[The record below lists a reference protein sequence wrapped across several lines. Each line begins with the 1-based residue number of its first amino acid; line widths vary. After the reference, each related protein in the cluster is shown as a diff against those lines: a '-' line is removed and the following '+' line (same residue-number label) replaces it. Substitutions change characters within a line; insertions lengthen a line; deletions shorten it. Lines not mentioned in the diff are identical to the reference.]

1 MHKGRFLAG
10 RVPSSGGGVQTVD
23 AVVRP
28 PLLGL
33 RANLSQFLLLILINA
48 FVGAMVGLERSVL
61 PILGEQT
68 FALASTTATLS
79 FIASFGI
86 VKAVANLFAGRLS
99 DRIGRKGVLIA
110 GWLVALP
117 VPLLIIAA
125 PNWGWV
131 VFANVLLGVNQG
143 LCWSTT
149 VIMKIDLVGPERRG
163 LAMGLNEAAGYGA
176 VSLAAILA
184 GYLAAAYGLRV
195 APFLPGIGFAV
206 AGLVLSV
213 LCVRESQGHA
223 RHEARLVQPIALE
236 TARDA
241 DQVSAQKGARQT
253 DDGVTTLPSFKA
265 IFLFTTWKDRA
276 LFSVSQAGL
285 VNNLNDGV
293 AWGLFPLF
301 FAAGGLGLSQIGL
314 LAGIY
319 PGVWSVTQLATG
331 ALSDRLG
338 RKQLIV
344 GGMWLQALAI
354 ALVPFTHGFVI
365 WALLMALLGVGTAL
379 VYPTLLA
386 SVADVAHPSW
396 RATSVGVYRLW
407 RDSGY
412 VVGAL
417 LAGTLADRFNIPW
430 AIVGV
435 SMLTLVSGCIVF
447 ARMYE
452 TLPSGTVRAA
462 EATRSGR
469 NGAGAR

>member
-1 MHKGRFLAG
+1 MRKGRFLAG
-10 RVPSSGGGVQTVD
+10 RVESSGRAVQTVD
-23 AVVRP
+23 AIVRP

-61 PILGEQT
+61 PLLGEQT

-86 VKAVANLFAGRLS
+86 VKALANLFAGQLS
-99 DRIGRKGVLIA
+99 DRIGRKAVLIA

-117 VPLLIIAA
+117 VPFLIIAA

-149 VIMKIDLVGPERRG
+149 VIMKIDLVGPARRG

-184 GYLAAAYGLRV
+184 GFLAATYGLRP
-195 APFLPGIGFAV
+195 APFLPGIGFAL

-213 LCVRESQGHA
+213 VCVRESHGHA
-223 RHEARLVQPIALE
+223 RHEASLLQTQQPGS
-236 TARDA
+236 TSDA
-241 DQVSAQKGARQT
+241 MPAGSPASSLA
-253 DDGVTTLPSFKA
+253 TLSFKEV
-265 IFLFTTWKDRA
+265 FLRTSWKNRT
-276 LFSVSQAGL
+276 LFGVSQAGL

-301 FAAGGLGLSQIGL
+301 FAAAGLPLAQIGL
-314 LAGIY
+314 LAGVY
-319 PGVWSVTQLATG
+319 PGVSAVAQLGTG
-331 ALSDRLG
+331 ALSDRVG
-338 RKQLIV
+338 RKGMIV
-344 GGMWLQALAI
+344 GGMLLQGLAI
-354 ALVPFTHGFVI
+354 GMLPLGHEFLWWMGAMV
-365 WALLMALLGVGTAL
+365 LLGLGTAL

-386 SVADVAHPSW
+386 AISDVAHPTW
-396 RATSVGVYRLW
+396 RGSAVGVYRLW

-412 VVGAL
+412 AVGAL
-417 LAGTLADRFNIPW
+417 LAGVLAERFGFSW
-430 AIVGV
+430 AIVAIAGV
-435 SMLTLVSGCIVF
+435 TALSGALAQVVM
-447 ARMYE
+447 AE
-452 TLPSGTVRAA
+452 TRPRTG
-462 EATRSGR
+462 
-469 NGAGAR
+469 

>member
-1 MHKGRFLAG
+1 
-10 RVPSSGGGVQTVD
+10 V
-23 AVVRP
+23 
-28 PLLGL
+28 LGL

-61 PILGEQT
+61 PLLGEQT

-86 VKAVANLFAGRLS
+86 VKALANLFAGQLS

-117 VPLLIIAA
+117 VPFLIIMA

-149 VIMKIDLVGPERRG
+149 VIMKIDLVGPARRG

-184 GYLAAAYGLRV
+184 GFLAATYGLRP
-195 APFLPGIGFAV
+195 APFLPGIGFAL

-213 LCVRESQGHA
+213 VCVRESHGHA
-223 RHEARLVQPIALE
+223 QHEASLLQTQQPE
-236 TARDA
+236 STSDA
-241 DQVSAQKGARQT
+241 TPSSSPASSSA
-253 DDGVTTLPSFKA
+253 TLSFKEV
-265 IFLFTTWKDRA
+265 FLRTSWKNRT
-276 LFSVSQAGL
+276 LFGVSQAGL

-301 FAAGGLGLSQIGL
+301 FAAAGLPLAQIGL
-314 LAGIY
+314 LAGVY
-319 PGVWSVTQLATG
+319 PGVSAVAQLGTG
-331 ALSDRLG
+331 ALSDRVG
-338 RKQLIV
+338 RKGMIV
-344 GGMWLQALAI
+344 GGMLLQGVAI
-354 ALVPFTHGFVI
+354 GMLPLGHEFLWWMGAMV
-365 WALLMALLGVGTAL
+365 LLGLGTAL

-386 SVADVAHPSW
+386 AISDVAHPTW
-396 RATSVGVYRLW
+396 RGSAVGVYRLW

-412 VVGAL
+412 AVGAL
-417 LAGTLADRFNIPW
+417 LAGVLAERFGVSW
-430 AIVGV
+430 AIVAIAG
-435 SMLTLVSGCIVF
+435 LTALSGALAQVVM
-447 ARMYE
+447 AE
-452 TLPSGTVRAA
+452 TRPRTG
-462 EATRSGR
+462 
-469 NGAGAR
+469 